1 LKLTLALF
9 LFLSSTIA
17 AFSQHPRKQLE
28 ALKTDSQIII
38 DGYLDETE
46 WRNALPATDF
56 FQYDPYNGAPATE
69 QTEIRILYDDVAI
82 YIGAMMFDSAPDSIL
97 TELGFRDTDDLNN
110 DYIGFI
116 FLPFNDGL
124 NGVQFAVS
132 ASGVQYDSKIYN
144 DNGDAGWDA
153 VWASRVKILEN
164 GWSAELKIP
173 YSALRFSE
181 NADQTWGFNVERS
194 IRRKRE
200 IATWNFV
207 DKNIEGQLRQVG
219 VLTNLKDIKP
229 PLRLSFT
236 PYASGYIEKLA
247 QDNDW
252 RYTTNYGMDLKYGI
266 NESFTLDLT
275 LIPDFGQVQSDDQI
289 FNLSPFE
296 VYYEERRPFFTEG
309 TELFNKGSIFYSRR
323 VGDVP
328 EGFYDV
334 ENQLTEHEYISDNPG
349 KTRLLNATKIS
360 GRTGKGLGV
369 GVFNAFSARSLATVT
384 DSVSGVSR
392 QVETQPFTNY
402 NMMVFDQNLKNNS
415 YISLYNT
422 NVYKGKDHYT
432 ANVTGTEFQFFNRKS
447 SWSVD
452 GRFNLSQK
460 YNPGEDTD
468 LGFAYN
474 VSLAKTSGSFRM
486 RVTQY
491 VEDENYDPNDLGF
504 LDVNNEITNAAT
516 FSYNF
521 YNPFW
526 KFLWWYNTVSV
537 WHQTLFSPRE
547 FVEFGFYGNS
557 RATFRNRLTVGLDFE
572 VMPVDK
578 NDFNEPRTAGM
589 FFVEPKG
596 WEVGGFFSPNYARP
610 FIIDG
615 NVNYERSGTYDQTE
629 VSFELSPRWRVN
641 DNLTFRLSGEFEKDI
656 NDMGYVDKVP
666 QGLETAV
673 IFGKRDL
680 QTIENI
686 LNTTYIFNTRLALDF
701 RLRHYWLTARYSDFY
716 TLNDDG
722 LLDPS
727 DYNQNNDFNFSAFNI
742 DMIVRWE
749 FAPGSELA
757 LAWKNAVLTY
767 NESDLTDRFFG
778 DLRNTLNS
786 PADNSFSIK
795 VLYFLDY
802 LYLKK
807 NR

>member
-1 LKLTLALF
+1 
-9 LFLSSTIA
+9 
-17 AFSQHPRKQLE
+17 
-28 ALKTDSQIII
+28 
-38 DGYLDETE
+38 
-46 WRNALPATDF
+46 
-56 FQYDPYNGAPATE
+56 
-69 QTEIRILYDDVAI
+69 
-82 YIGAMMFDSAPDSIL
+82 
-97 TELGFRDTDDLNN
+97 
-110 DYIGFI
+110 
-116 FLPFNDGL
+116 
-124 NGVQFAVS
+124 
-132 ASGVQYDSKIYN
+132 
-144 DNGDAGWDA
+144 
-153 VWASRVKILEN
+153 
-164 GWSAELKIP
+164 
-173 YSALRFSE
+173 
-181 NADQTWGFNVERS
+181 
-194 IRRKRE
+194 
-200 IATWNFV
+200 
-207 DKNIEGQLRQVG
+207 
-219 VLTNLKDIKP
+219 
-229 PLRLSFT
+229 
-236 PYASGYIEKLA
+236 
-247 QDNDW
+247 
-252 RYTTNYGMDLKYGI
+252 
-266 NESFTLDLT
+266 
-275 LIPDFGQVQSDDQI
+275 
-289 FNLSPFE
+289 
-296 VYYEERRPFFTEG
+296 
-309 TELFNKGSIFYSRR
+309 
-323 VGDVP
+323 
-328 EGFYDV
+328 
-334 ENQLTEHEYISDNPG
+334 
-349 KTRLLNATKIS
+349 
-360 GRTGKGLGV
+360 
-369 GVFNAFSARSLATVT
+369 
-384 DSVSGVSR
+384 
-392 QVETQPFTNY
+392 
-402 NMMVFDQNLKNNS
+402 
-415 YISLYNT
+415 
-422 NVYKGKDHYT
+422 
-432 ANVTGTEFQFFNRKS
+432 
-447 SWSVD
+447 
-452 GRFNLSQK
+452 
-460 YNPGEDTD
+460 
-468 LGFAYN
+468 